1 MCDIKPLTWSISI
14 NRKIKPELK
23 VLLTN
28 MNMQTEGIY
37 IDESHDIKS
46 IYQTIEKPEVSMPPF
61 SI

>member
-1 MCDIKPLTWSISI
+1 MIISI

-37 IDESHDIKS
+37 FDESHDIKS